1 MLKMY
6 QLHLNDT
13 IELLDIVSVLILQKE
28 GIPKLVNHSTNVKDR
43 YDEGKVQLYMI
54 PTQKLDVY
62 DYLYISI
69 WAVNKVYDFKY

>member
-28 GIPKLVNHSTNVKDR
+28 GIPKLVNHSTNGKDR
-43 YDEGKVQLYMI
+43 YNEGKVQMYMI